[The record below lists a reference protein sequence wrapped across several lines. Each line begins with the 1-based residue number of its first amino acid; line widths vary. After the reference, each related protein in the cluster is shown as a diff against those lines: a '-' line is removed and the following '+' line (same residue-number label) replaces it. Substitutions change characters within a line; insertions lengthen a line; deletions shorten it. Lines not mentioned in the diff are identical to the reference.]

1 MNFRPRWRRRE
12 IMGFGEPWRVIH
24 SLPCTNSPVI
34 HPQALRPPLPV
45 CLPHSARLTF
55 LPPKCI
61 YISPP
66 SSGSTLP
73 HTWDHVQEGGGGMK
87 GKGETLPVSPQPL
100 PPTPPPPPNPVVE
113 VSVRDSPSH
122 PGSPACLKETTL
134 SRELISS
141 VEADVTHNWL
151 ISGGKSLH

>member
-1 MNFRPRWRRRE
+1 MNFRPHWRRRE

-34 HPQALRPPLPV
+34 HPHAPRPPPPV
-45 CLPHSARLTF
+45 CLPHPARLTF

-73 HTWDHVQEGGGGMK
+73 RARYHVQKEGGEGAGG
-87 GKGETLPVSPQPL
+87 GDTCSEPAASNLNISPGG
-100 PPTPPPPPNPVVE
+100 
-113 VSVRDSPSH
+113 
-122 PGSPACLKETTL
+122 GSAGPWFSL
-134 SRELISS
+134 SSWLTGSS
-141 VEADVTHNWL
+141 EADDTFLGNWSPR
-151 ISGGKSLH
+151 SGLVSRTDG

>member
-73 HTWDHVQEGGGGMK
+73 HTWYHVQKGGSGMK
-87 GKGETLPVSPQPL
+87 SKGETLPVSHQPL
-100 PPTPPPPPNPVVE
+100 IQTAPAPPTQWWKCRSVILPLILAHRPVW
-113 VSVRDSPSH
+113 RRRHFPGNWSPQSR
-122 PGSPACLKETTL
+122 PMSRTT
-134 SRELISS
+134 
-141 VEADVTHNWL
+141 
-151 ISGGKSLH
+151 G